1 MCVCRYMDGLTDLLS
16 RYRSLMD
23 SLSRAQFLLLQDHI
37 RELRRVLHFGAKKL
51 NWNSLG
57 TDT

>member
-1 MCVCRYMDGLTDLLS
+1 MCRYNDGLTDLLS
-16 RYRSLMD
+16 RYSSLMD
-23 SLSRAQFLLLQDHI
+23 SLSHPQFLLLQDHI
-37 RELRRVLHFGAKKL
+37 RELRRVMYFGSKKL